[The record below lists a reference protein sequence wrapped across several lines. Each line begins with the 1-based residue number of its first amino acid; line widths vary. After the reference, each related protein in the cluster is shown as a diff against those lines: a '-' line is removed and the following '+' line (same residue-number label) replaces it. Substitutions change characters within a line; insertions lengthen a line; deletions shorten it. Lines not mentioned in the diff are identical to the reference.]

1 MNKHTEYQLIID
13 SLLVL
18 KHQGYTGL
26 STGEFKLFTA
36 LIDFVNGSLASSI
49 DSNVQSTVK
58 PSNGSPDVVPLVPES
73 SLQTSLSIE
82 EFDVSSN
89 LSINDCD
96 IQTMLLICQKN
107 GDERQFTRLVQRWR
121 ALKDA

>member
-26 STGEFKLFTA
+26 STGEFTLFTA

-58 PSNGSPDVVPLVPES
+58 PSNGSPYVVPLVPES